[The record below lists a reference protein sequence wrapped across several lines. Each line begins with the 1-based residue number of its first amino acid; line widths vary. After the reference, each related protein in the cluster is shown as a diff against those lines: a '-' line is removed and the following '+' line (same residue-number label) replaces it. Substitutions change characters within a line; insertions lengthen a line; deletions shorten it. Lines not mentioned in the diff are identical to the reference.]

1 MAMFYLPAI
10 RASKSPVAK
19 LELPRQRTSNSA
31 QPKTARLAAA
41 QAALEEEAAGT
52 AKGAQKGKK
61 K

>member
-1 MAMFYLPAI
+1 MFYMLAI
-10 RASKSPVAK
+10 RAIKFPVT
-19 LELPRQRTSNSA
+19 ELGPPRQRTSNSA